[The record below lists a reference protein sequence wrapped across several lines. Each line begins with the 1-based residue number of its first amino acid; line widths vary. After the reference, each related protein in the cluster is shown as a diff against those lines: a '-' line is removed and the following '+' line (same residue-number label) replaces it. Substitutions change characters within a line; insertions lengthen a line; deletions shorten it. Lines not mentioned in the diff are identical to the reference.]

1 MRLILSAVFVLGLVS
16 CGKSKSGTSAA
27 SHSPPAPVPASP
39 FTGKDDA
46 TLVDDLQ
53 KLCGTSFLE
62 PDSEDAR
69 KAEAILTEL
78 LTRRS
83 PELYPALDLLAPGL
97 NSTDIIENVFKG
109 VPLTLDEFRQVT
121 GPIKDKRQAGAAMEG
136 AIGRKDDNWRLTIAD
151 LEGFLKDGMP
161 EQAFTEL
168 MLSGHEDGRY
178 SLEDLARNHSE
189 WQGNLV
195 TSRLYDRIGPER
207 FAEYVLMVYANGRTI
222 GGTELWIAGRSLFE
236 SGKVD
241 AEAWA
246 RKLPEKEAKAAMD
259 GVYSGQV
266 AADPMTLDQCLDKF
280 VNPVLRDGAILR
292 RVKHEMDNRRPEE
305 AAKWAEKIQR
315 KEAKSNAADILS
327 GKTPGR

>member
-1 MRLILSAVFVLGLVS
+1 MKLILPAIVVLCLVS
-16 CGKSKSGTSAA
+16 CGKSKSGSAAA
-27 SHSPPAPVPASP
+27 SHSAPASVPASP
-39 FTGKDDA
+39 FTGQDDSS
-46 TLVDDLQ
+46 LVEDLQ

-62 PDSEDAR
+62 PNSEDAR

-78 LTRRS
+78 LRRRS
-83 PELYPALDLLAPGL
+83 PQLYPALDLLAPGF
-97 NSTDIIENVFKG
+97 NSTDVIENVFKG
-109 VPLTLDEFRQVT
+109 VPLTLEEFRQVT
-121 GPIKDKRQAGAAMEG
+121 GPIKDRRQAGAAMEG
-136 AIGRKDDNWRLTIAD
+136 AIDRKGNDWNLLIAD
-151 LEGFLKDGMP
+151 LEEFHRSGMP
-161 EQAFTEL
+161 EQRFTEI

-222 GGTELWIAGRSLFE
+222 GGGELWIAGRRLFE

-246 RKLPEKEAKAAMD
+246 RKLPEKEGKEAMD

-266 AADPMTLDQCLDKF
+266 AADPTMLDQCLDKF
-280 VNPVLRDGAILR
+280 VNPVLKDSAILR
-292 RVKHEMDNRRPEE
+292 RVKHEMKNGRPEE
-305 AAKWAEKIQR
+305 AAEWAKKIQR
-315 KEAKSNAADILS
+315 KETKSQAAEILA
-327 GKTPGR
+327 GKNTDR